1 MQALRLPRAAP
12 FTAFRRQCARRA
24 GPRFRVLRCL
34 AEPHD
39 ASARVSEPA
48 RAHVQALMAELAAG
62 PASDGASAVR
72 LLQTQLQSAQDA
84 LACLQEE
91 SSSTIEALR
100 TVAERL
106 SEEKL
111 RTEAALAANSRCDL
125 GLWLPA
131 AQSWAAVFALWP
143 LPFA

>member
-12 FTAFRRQCARRA
+12 LTATHRQCARRA
-24 GPRFRVLRCL
+24 GPRLRALRCS
-34 AEPHD
+34 AEQD

-72 LLQTQLQSAQDA
+72 LLQAQLQSAQDA

-111 RTEAALAANSRCDL
+111 RTEAALAAKSRCDL
-125 GLWLPA
+125 GTA
-131 AQSWAAVFALWP
+131 CCHGFGALT
-143 LPFA
+143 LR